1 MITSIKIRLNFE
13 RGSAFFVSSHLS
25 NDILIIL
32 TLILISVSVAERAI
46 SSPKNETHITT
57 LADILIRR
65 ISLTTTHPEEII
77 RIKKDYYT
85 TSK

>member
-32 TLILISVSVAERAI
+32 PLILISVSIAERG
-46 SSPKNETHITT
+46 PITT
-57 LADILIRR
+57 QTAKRDILGNHNLLH
-65 ISLTTTHPEEII
+65 SE
-77 RIKKDYYT
+77 KSMK
-85 TSK
+85 

>member
-32 TLILISVSVAERAI
+32 PLILISVSVVERAI
-46 SSPKNETHITT
+46 SSPKDETHITT

-65 ISLTTTHPEEII
+65 ISLTTTHPEETI

>member
-32 TLILISVSVAERAI
+32 PPILISVFVVKRES
-46 SSPKNETHITT
+46 ITT
-57 LADILIRR
+57 QAAKKDILGNRNLLH
-65 ISLTTTHPEEII
+65 SE
-77 RIKKDYYT
+77 K
-85 TSK
+85 SMG